1 MKQLVISLMVLG
13 CGSAPRGP
21 VSVPTPIEVAQPAVE
36 APRRARRVISEASI
50 EILDPITFVD
60 NTAELT
66 KESTPILE
74 AIARTLNG
82 NPSIVLVEV
91 RGHSD
96 SREDRVTRAELSV
109 QRAEAV
115 VAFLVARQVE
125 PARLTAYGASDTEP
139 LSTTNDELNRRV
151 ELVILDR
158 D

>member
-1 MKQLVISLMVLG
+1 MKQLVISLMLLG

-21 VSVPTPIEVAQPAVE
+21 VSAPTPVEVAKPVVD
-36 APRRARRVISEASI
+36 APRRERQVISEASI
-50 EILDPITFVD
+50 EILDQITFVD

-74 AIARTLNG
+74 ALARTLNG

-109 QRAEAV
+109 KRAEAV
-115 VAFLVARQVE
+115 VAFLVAQQVE
-125 PARLTAYGASDTEP
+125 PARLTAYGASDSEP